1 MPLVPLKFKPGIV
14 KDITEYASGQ
24 AGFYVDGNLVRFR
37 NGFPEKIGGWLQEN
51 YTFVA
56 DPNTNALIVGK
67 PKHLLAWRSSSDSI
81 DRMGVGTHNHLYNLA
96 NGTFHD
102 ITPLRKTTSNMS
114 NPLSITNA
122 SAVVTVTDNAHGAE
136 TGDFIVIKD
145 STTIGNITNTVLDRL
160 EGYQIT
166 KVDSNTYTFVSPTT
180 ANTTTTGGGT
190 TIDIQYLIGASNG
203 MGQESTIPALGF
215 GVDGWSDDT
224 WGTPRDISS
233 AQGNLLATNWSLVN
247 WGEDM
252 IANNRGGRLYYWDT
266 SAANE
271 SARAVDVSTLAGAT
285 GVPTEVNTVAVT
297 FPDRHLIVGG
307 CTPIGGGTID
317 PMLIRFSDQEDFA
330 VFTPTST
337 NTSGDQRLEIGTR
350 IVCMTPTRDEM
361 FIQTDE
367 AAYGMSFVGPP
378 FTFSFRLLAVNC
390 GAEALHGTI
399 NVDGNVFWM
408 GKSNFFAYDGT
419 VKELPCSVQY
429 FVFDR
434 LARQY
439 VDKTYVGHNKK
450 FNEITWFYVST
461 NNGNTNPEPD
471 SYVTYNYQDGA
482 WSIGELQRNIWHDAT
497 GFRQVPF
504 AFDKDGK
511 LYKHETG
518 TSDNGTAMNCHIETG
533 DIELST
539 AGDELFL
546 VDKIVPDATMGSNTN
561 LFLELK
567 TRKYP
572 NAPEINKGT
581 FTVLTETEK
590 ISVRAKG
597 RQMSVKYSSNGVND
611 SWLLGDFR
619 INARKD
625 GMR

>member
-1 MPLVPLKFKPGIV
+1 M
-14 KDITEYASGQ
+14 
-24 AGFYVDGNLVRFR
+24 
-37 NGFPEKIGGWLQEN
+37 
-51 YTFVA
+51 
-56 DPNTNALIVGK
+56 
-67 PKHLLAWRSSSDSI
+67 
-81 DRMGVGTHNHLYNLA
+81 
-96 NGTFHD
+96 
-102 ITPLRKTTSNMS
+102 
-114 NPLSITNA
+114 
-122 SAVVTVTDNAHGAE
+122 
-136 TGDFIVIKD
+136 
-145 STTIGNITNTVLDRL
+145 
-160 EGYQIT
+160 
-166 KVDSNTYTFVSPTT
+166 
-180 ANTTTTGGGT
+180 
-190 TIDIQYLIGASNG
+190 
-203 MGQESTIPALGF
+203 
-215 GVDGWSDDT
+215 
-224 WGTPRDISS
+224 
-233 AQGNLLATNWSLVN
+233 
-247 WGEDM
+247 
-252 IANNRGGRLYYWDT
+252 
-266 SAANE
+266 
-271 SARAVDVSTLAGAT
+271 
-285 GVPTEVNTVAVT
+285 
-297 FPDRHLIVGG
+297 
-307 CTPIGGGTID
+307 
-317 PMLIRFSDQEDFA
+317 
-330 VFTPTST
+330 
-337 NTSGDQRLEIGTR
+337 
-350 IVCMTPTRDEM
+350 
-361 FIQTDE
+361 
-367 AAYGMSFVGPP
+367 
-378 FTFSFRLLAVNC
+378 AVNC
-390 GAEALHGTI
+390 GAEGLHGTI

-408 GKSNFFAYDGT
+408 GKSNFFGYDGT

-504 AFDKDGK
+504 AFDKDGR

-539 AGDELFL
+539 AGEELFL